1 MPEIAAFDTPEV
13 EFFAKKNACSQQAL
27 TDLNCLVPKV
37 GLEPTLCHHNRILSP
52 ARLPFRHFGKER
64 RQFMQTTFHWWAVQG
79 SNLRPLP
86 CEGNALPL
94 S

>member
-52 ARLPFRHFGKER
+52 ARLPFRHFGLILNFYFILIKNQLIIITDLTRLEK
-64 RQFMQTTFHWWAVQG
+64 V
-79 SNLRPLP
+79 NLI
-86 CEGNALPL
+86 
-94 S
+94 SH

>member
-1 MPEIAAFDTPEV
+1 MR
-13 EFFAKKNACSQQAL
+13 
-27 TDLNCLVPKV
+27 LNCLVPKV